1 MVVISYLG
9 GKNVKIKIKPSKFD
23 KKISY
28 KKKFDQNLFESFNFT
43 FVQLNFLKFQVYSI
57 KVSLSNFVKCY
68 G

>member
-9 GKNVKIKIKPSKFD
+9 GKKNVKIKIKPSKFD

-43 FVQLNFLKFQVYSI
+43 FVQLNFFKF
-57 KVSLSNFVKCY
+57 
-68 G
+68 